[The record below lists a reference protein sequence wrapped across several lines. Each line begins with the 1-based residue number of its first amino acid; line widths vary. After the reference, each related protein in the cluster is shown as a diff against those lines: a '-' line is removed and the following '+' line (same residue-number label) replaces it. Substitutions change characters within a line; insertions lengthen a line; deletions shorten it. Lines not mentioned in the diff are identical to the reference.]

1 MFGLSL
7 QPCESAG
14 HNKMK
19 LWIIAPLVLLS
30 AYSTA
35 AFGADT
41 PAVSTRSLPHA
52 EVLLLAISGALV
64 FFMQAGF
71 AFLESGMARA
81 KNSVNV
87 MLKNYLDM
95 CYGAVIFWAV
105 GFALMFGN
113 NPSGWF
119 GTSQFLFSGARTVD
133 FVFFFYQ
140 VMFAATAATIVSGA
154 VAERTHFKGYIIGS
168 MIITGLIYPVYG
180 SWVWG
185 GWNGG
190 EGWLAKLGFI
200 DFAGS
205 TVVHSVGGWCAL
217 AALII
222 IKPRLG
228 RYAPD
233 GTARNIPGHN
243 MSSAVL
249 GALILWLGWFGFNG
263 GSAALLP
270 NGSADVLGR
279 VVMNT
284 HLGGAAGALGAAL
297 AMWIF
302 RNKILLTVTLNGGV
316 GGLVS
321 VTAGAHVMDPAFA
334 IVTGLMAGLL
344 ISIAEALFVHWK
356 IDDVVGAVA
365 VHLVGGIW
373 GTIAAGLFNP
383 ATFFS
388 GKQLLIQLTGIGA
401 AAVWAFGL
409 ALLMYWV
416 LDKTIGM
423 RATPLQEQ
431 RGLDFSEHAEIAYPE
446 FQRDV
451 VHGGN
456 KS

>member
-1 MFGLSL
+1 MRACTAKTHMTRSL
-7 QPCESAG
+7 TLLAA
-14 HNKMK
+14 
-19 LWIIAPLVLLS
+19 LLAAAPM
-30 AYSTA
+30 
-35 AFGADT
+35 AFGADAPT
-41 PAVSTRSLPHA
+41 SASRLPP
-52 EVLLLAISGALV
+52 VDILVLAIGGALV

-87 MLKNYLDM
+87 LLKNYLDM

-105 GFALMFGN
+105 GYGLMFGAN
-113 NPSGWF
+113 TSGWV
-119 GTSQFLFSGARTVD
+119 GSNHFLFTSTTNTD
-133 FVFFFYQ
+133 YVFFFYQ

-168 MIITGLIYPVYG
+168 MFITGLIYPVFG
-180 SWVWG
+180 AWVWSGWHG
-185 GWNGG
+185 GQ
-190 EGWLAKLGFI
+190 GWLKQLGFI
-200 DFAGS
+200 DFSGA

-233 GTARNIPGHN
+233 GTPRNIPGHN

-263 GSAALLP
+263 GSTALLP
-270 NGSADVLGR
+270 GGSGDVIGR
-279 VVMNT
+279 VMMNT

-302 RNKILLTVTLNGGV
+302 KNKILLTVTLNGGV

-334 IVTGLMAGLL
+334 IATGLIAGLL
-344 ISIAEALFVHWK
+344 ISIAEALFLQWK

-365 VHLVGGIW
+365 VHLVGGVW

-388 GKQLLIQLTGIGA
+388 GKQLLVQLTGVGA
-401 AAVWAFGL
+401 AAIWAFGM
-409 ALLMYWV
+409 ALVMYWL
-416 LDKTIGM
+416 LDKTVGM

-431 RGLDFSEHAEIAYPE
+431 RGLDFSEHAELGYPE

-451 VHGGN
+451 LHSGKGD
-456 KS
+456 